1 MAKLYTRAG
10 DRGTTGLADGSRVPK
25 DHPRVRA
32 YGAVDELNALLGL
45 CHAACRNGELR
56 SRLKQIQDELFILGG
71 DLAAPR
77 TGKKPDVPRVKASQV
92 QRLELWID
100 EATEAVPA
108 LRFFILPGGCE
119 PACRFHHARTVCRAA
134 ERQTVA
140 LANAETIN
148 DQTVVYLN
156 RLGDLLFAWARQANH
171 EAGHPETTGQAP
183 KD

>member
-1 MAKLYTRAG
+1 MAKLYTRTG

-45 CHAACRNGELR
+45 CRAASGGDELR
-56 SRLKQIQDELFILGG
+56 SKLGQIQEELFVLGG
-71 DLAAPR
+71 DLAAPHAA
-77 TGKKPDVPRVKASQV
+77 KKNDIPRVTAAQT
-92 QRLELWID
+92 QRLEEWID
-100 EATEAVPA
+100 DATEDVPP
-108 LRFFILPGGCE
+108 LRSFVLPGGCE
-119 PACRFHHARTVCRAA
+119 LACRFHHARTVCRAA
-134 ERQTVA
+134 ERQAVT

-148 DQTVVYLN
+148 DQAVVYLN

-171 EAGHPETTGQAP
+171 EAGHPETTWPAP

>member
-1 MAKLYTRAG
+1 MAKLYTRTG
-10 DRGTTGLADGSRVPK
+10 DRGTTGLADGSRVSK

-45 CHAACRNGELR
+45 CHAACRNDELR
-56 SRLKQIQDELFILGG
+56 SRLAQIQDELFILGG

-77 TGKKPDVPRVKASQV
+77 PGKKSDVPRVTASQV
-92 QRLELWID
+92 QRLESWID
-100 EATEAVPA
+100 EAAKAVPA
-108 LRFFILPGGCE
+108 LQFFILPGGCE
-119 PACRFHHARTVCRAA
+119 SACRFHHARTVCRAA
-134 ERQTVA
+134 ERETVT
-140 LANAETIN
+140 LATTESIN

-171 EAGHPETTGQAP
+171 EAGHPETVWQAP